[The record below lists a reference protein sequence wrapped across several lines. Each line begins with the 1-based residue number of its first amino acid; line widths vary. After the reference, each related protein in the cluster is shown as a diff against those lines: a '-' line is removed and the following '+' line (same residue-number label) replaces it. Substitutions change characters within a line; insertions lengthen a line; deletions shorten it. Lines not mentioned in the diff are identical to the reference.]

1 MTDYVHFNPEFD
13 DLPLI
18 QVAALK
24 LDDSDIAFQSDL
36 SYMRLLLM
44 EIHLQAVYGGPAKAF
59 PEVLTDEL
67 DWVLAETAGI
77 KDTISDLER
86 EFRWSDV

>member
-44 EIHLQAVYGGPAKAF
+44 EIHLQAVYGGPAKPF

-67 DWVLAETAGI
+67 DWVLVETAGI
-77 KDTISDLER
+77 KDTIRDLER

>member
-1 MTDYVHFNPEFD
+1 MTDYVHLNPEFD

-24 LDDSDIAFQSDL
+24 VDDSDIAFQSDL
-36 SYMRLLLM
+36 SYMRLLLL
-44 EIHLQAVYGGPAKAF
+44 EIHMQAVYGGTAKPF

-67 DWVLAETAGI
+67 DWVFVETAGI
-77 KDTISDLER
+77 RDAVSEM
-86 EFRWSDV
+86 EFRWPA